1 MRQASVMSNRLEQMD
16 LELQREI
23 QVGMIDLGVIHIL
36 NVRDLDAITK
46 VKCVGREKQITQ
58 GRALE
63 KSGIQGA
70 VKERFDLLAQGL
82 S

>member
-16 LELQREI
+16 LELEREI
-23 QVGMIDLGVIHIL
+23 RVGMIDLGAIRIL

-46 VKCVGREKQITQ
+46 VKCVGREKQTIQ

-63 KSGIQGA
+63 KSGIHGGSEG
-70 VKERFDLLAQGL
+70 KI
-82 S
+82 